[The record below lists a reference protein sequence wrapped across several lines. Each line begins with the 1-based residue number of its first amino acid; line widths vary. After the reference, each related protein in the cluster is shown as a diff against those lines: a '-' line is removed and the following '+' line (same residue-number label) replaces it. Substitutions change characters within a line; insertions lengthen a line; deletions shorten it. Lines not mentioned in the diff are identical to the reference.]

1 MHVCIW
7 GRSSPED
14 VVGARCSLD
23 PELLDSAD
31 LAGCAVTY
39 GESAGSLDS
48 VVSGICNVIAEV
60 DATG

>member
-1 MHVCIW
+1 MR
-7 GRSSPED
+7 GRSSSED
-14 VVGARCSLD
+14 VFLGRVSLD

-39 GESAGSLDS
+39 GDSAGSL
-48 VVSGICNVIAEV
+48 VNEVSGICTVIPEV